1 MGIYSDEKGLVWILI
16 EVPGF
21 YDLVID
27 GAIRWFAGFFFAVQ
41 FLPAQSQRPAEL
53 SDI

>member
-1 MGIYSDEKGLVWILI
+1 MGFCSDEKGLVWILI
-16 EVPGF
+16 GVPGF
-21 YDLVID
+21 CNLVID
-27 GAIRWFAGFFFAVQ
+27 GAIRWFAGLFFDVQ